1 MKRLREWLAIQLNEI
16 TRAGDSQIS
25 KPHNKQ
31 FLAACL
37 LIFFLALGVRL
48 LTWHDLR
55 LEVWKV
61 QTYVTSD
68 YKYSAYLL
76 ARRNFKGFLYD
87 INRMGH
93 PHGYPIVLA
102 GIFKVWG
109 DSDDAIELVQ
119 VVCDAMAAV
128 VVFLIVFELLPF
140 GIAVIAGLLTALS
153 PQFAYHSVLLL
164 PDSLSVLPILLAVYL
179 IVRAL
184 KRPRFLGFV
193 LAASPFFR
201 RAVKT

>member
-1 MKRLREWLAIQLNEI
+1 MKRGREWLAVQLKEI
-16 TRAGDSQIS
+16 TRSGDAHIP
-25 KPHNKQ
+25 KPHNQQ

-55 LEVWKV
+55 LDVWRV

-76 ARRNFKGFLYD
+76 ARRDFKGFLYD

-93 PHGYPIVLA
+93 PPGYPIVLA

-109 DSDDAIELVQ
+109 DSDDAIQLIQ
-119 VVCDAMAAV
+119 VVCDSLAAV
-128 VVFLIVFELLPF
+128 DCISDCLRVAAFRRGSDCWTVDGALATILLPF
-140 GIAVIAGLLTALS
+140 S
-153 PQFAYHSVLLL
+153 SV
-164 PDSLSVLPILLAVYL
+164 
-179 IVRAL
+179 
-184 KRPRFLGFV
+184 
-193 LAASPFFR
+193 AA
-201 RAVKT
+201 